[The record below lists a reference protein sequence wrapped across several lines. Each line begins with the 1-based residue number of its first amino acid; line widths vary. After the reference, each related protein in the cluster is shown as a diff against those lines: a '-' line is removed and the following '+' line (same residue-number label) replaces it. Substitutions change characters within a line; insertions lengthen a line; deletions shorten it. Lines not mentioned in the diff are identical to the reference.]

1 MMKTILWV
9 GPYTPQSALIR
20 NYLQSSEILTSHAV
34 VFMEKEIPN
43 VFPDLLLGESFEDLS
58 QVSFHFPQ
66 IPQIYLCSADDFWSS
81 LHSGVRPL
89 HRFYFLLKQQT
100 LENFKQLL
108 TRPSPSSPAK
118 AITALEK
125 EKKLKAY
132 GTLPAMKNSLG
143 VLKKINSDQLLKLTQ
158 FAQNE
163 EERRK
168 KFESL
173 IHLARSLSMSRDIE
187 EVVQYLWSDLRS
199 IQGIKDISFLIE
211 YKKHSFQQIISR
223 SGKFHFEVMTLQ
235 TPNHRDF
242 LKSFFQ
248 STLSKGLMT
257 LNAHHVESLSFLQKK
272 SFKKM
277 FSYSLVGEELSK
289 PFLLLLDVQEKWSP
303 DSHFEAHLQ
312 ERLSFIKLTL
322 EKYLLQEEI
331 QTRTNLW
338 ASTFDDLN
346 DPLAILTDKL
356 QIVRANH
363 RFLTLMENEMEANG
377 LSNKNLW
384 NHLPLSY
391 HETFTTE
398 MHVKNKIY
406 RGRIFPIQDSNN
418 PVPKAFIT
426 HAIDVTAERTFY
438 SRLLQSEKMIA
449 VGKLAGD
456 LTKALSTPL
465 NTIHQLALK
474 GLSFEK
480 LPPQTQNDLNEIN
493 KASLRSLKIIADFT
507 SFSEGKLEKSYIDAE
522 AIVETTIPL
531 IKSLIHGHRFHLKL
545 SEQRH
550 LVYVSS
556 SLLQQVLYNLLR
568 NAHQSM
574 KTPGFL
580 QISTESMTLKEIA
593 GVQIAVIDSGSG
605 VPEELRSKLFQPL
618 VSNKGTDGT
627 GLGLNIVKQIVEN
640 HRGFVGFE
648 PQNEIGSKFWI
659 WLPVE
664 KKSTI

>member
-9 GPYTPQSALIR
+9 GPHTPQSSSIR
-20 NYLQSSEILTSHAV
+20 NHLQSAEVVASHSV

-43 VFPDLLLGESFEDLS
+43 LVPDVILGENFEDLL
-58 QVSFHFPQ
+58 QVSFHFPHIQ
-66 IPQIYLCSADDFWSS
+66 QIYLCSVEDFWSS
-81 LHSGVRPL
+81 LRSGVRPL

-108 TRPSPSSPAK
+108 SLPPRQPHKGITR
-118 AITALEK
+118 LDK
-125 EKKLKAY
+125 EKKLKSY

-143 VLKKINSDQLLKLTQ
+143 VLKKINSDQLLKLNQ

-223 SGKFHFEVMTLQ
+223 SGKFHFEAMTIQ

-248 STLSKGLMT
+248 STLDKGLQV
-257 LNAHHVESLSFLQKK
+257 LNSHQLESLSFLQKK
-272 SFKKM
+272 SFKKLL
-277 FSYSLVGEELSK
+277 SYSLVGEELSK
-289 PFLLLLDVQEKWSP
+289 PFILLMDVQEKWSP

-346 DPLAILTDKL
+346 DPLSIITDK
-356 QIVRANH
+356 QHIVRANH
-363 RFLTLMENEMEANG
+363 RFLTLMENEVET
-377 LSNKNLW
+377 KNSLW
-384 NHLPLSY
+384 NHLPLDY
-391 HETFTTE
+391 HDIYTTE
-398 MHVKNKIY
+398 LHVKNKIY
-406 RGRIFPIQDSNN
+406 RIRIFPIQDSNN
-418 PVPKAFIT
+418 PIPKAFIT
-426 HAIDVTAERTFY
+426 HSVEVTAERTLY

-449 VGKLAGD
+449 VGALAVD
-456 LTKALSTPL
+456 LTNALTSPL
-465 NTIHQLALK
+465 NTIHQKSLQ
-474 GLSFEK
+474 GLGFEK
-480 LPPQTQNDLNEIN
+480 LSPQTQNDLNEIN
-493 KASLRSLKIIADFT
+493 KASLRSLKIITDFT
-507 SFSEGKLEKSYIDAE
+507 NFSEGKLEKRIIEAE
-522 AIVETTIPL
+522 TVVETTIPL

-574 KTPGFL
+574 KTPGLL
-580 QISTESMTLKEIA
+580 QITSESKILKDMD

-605 VPEELRSKLFQPL
+605 VPEEFRSKLFQPL
-618 VSNKGTDGT
+618 VSNKGADGT

-640 HRGFVGFE
+640 HRGVVGYE
-648 PQNEIGSKFWI
+648 PQKDIGSKFWI

-664 KKSTI
+664 KKSAP